1 MSKSSHAIGIR
12 SKRGLVAAE
21 LAHHLPFTLIGSLL
35 AMAGVWWF
43 ATQYLTNGHSSELI
57 ERSRSAFHLFHP
69 LHVCLSAIATTS
81 LSWRHNR
88 NLMLAIAAGVVGTV
102 IPCGLSDYV
111 FPYLGGRVLGQV
123 MDFHMCIINH
133 PQLFFSFLV
142 LGILGG
148 FWAEERLT
156 GSHLFSHG
164 VHILISSAASL
175 FYLISF
181 GFIGWLTNVALIF
194 PAFLTILI
202 AVWIPCCIS
211 DIVVPTAAANKAAGS

>member
-1 MSKSSHAIGIR
+1 MTKASHALSSHSRWDVVI
-12 SKRGLVAAE
+12 AE
-21 LAHHLPFTLIGSLL
+21 FAHHLPFTLIGSLL

-43 ATQYLTNGHSSELI
+43 GTEYLSNGHSADLI

-81 LSWRHNR
+81 LAWRHER
-88 NLMLAIAAGVVGTV
+88 RLMFAIGTGVLGTV

-111 FPYLGGRVLGQV
+111 FPYLGGQVLGQA
-123 MDFHMCIINH
+123 MDFHVCILDH

-164 VHILISSAASL
+164 VHILVSSAASL

-194 PAFLTILI
+194 PAFLTIVI

-211 DIVVPTAAANKAAGS
+211 DIVVPTAAAHKAHA

>member
-1 MSKSSHAIGIR
+1 MSKRVHALGTN
-12 SKRGLVAAE
+12 SKLDLVVAE
-21 LAHHLPFTLIGSLL
+21 FAHHLPFTIIGSLL

-43 ATQYLTNGHSSELI
+43 GTQFLSNGHSVDLI
-57 ERSRSAFHLFHP
+57 DRSRSAFHLFHP

-81 LSWRHNR
+81 LSWRNDKR
-88 NLMLAIAAGVVGTV
+88 LWSAALAGVFGTM

-111 FPYLGGRVLGQV
+111 FPYLGGQILGQG
-123 MDFHMCIINH
+123 MDFHICIINH

-142 LGILGG
+142 LGVIGG

-164 VHILISSAASL
+164 VHVLISSAASL

-194 PAFLTILI
+194 PAFLTIVI

-211 DIVVPTAAANKAAGS
+211 DIVVPTAARKRTH